1 MLFDD
6 FFDRL
11 VSIWLASAVNLFETV
26 QQGVSARSLRLAPS
40 NSPDCALNEISV
52 RQRQL
57 ETCVADGL
65 GTFQAHCKPQGL
77 Y

>member
-11 VSIWLASAVNLFETV
+11 VSIWLASAVNLFEIV
-26 QQGVSARSLRLAPS
+26 QLGVSARSLRLAPS
-40 NSPDCALNEISV
+40 NSPDCALNETSV

-57 ETCVADGL
+57 EIYFADDL
-65 GTFQAHCKPQGL
+65 GTFQDRYKLQGL
-77 Y
+77 C

>member
-26 QQGVSARSLRLAPS
+26 QLGVSARSLRLAPS
-40 NSPDCALNEISV
+40 NSPDCALNETSV
-52 RQRQL
+52 RQRQF

-65 GTFQAHCKPQGL
+65 GTFQDHCKPKGL